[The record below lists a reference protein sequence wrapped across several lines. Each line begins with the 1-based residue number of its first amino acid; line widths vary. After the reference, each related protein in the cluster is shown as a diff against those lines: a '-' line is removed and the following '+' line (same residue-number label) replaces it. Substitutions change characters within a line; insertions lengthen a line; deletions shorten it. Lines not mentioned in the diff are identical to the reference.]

1 MGAVVYPNENVAR
14 FVDLNF
20 IPVQIP
26 FTNAKLME
34 KYVVKWTPTI
44 LVVDADGRE
53 HYRMVG
59 FATPEDFIAN
69 FMVGKGR
76 WYMGEEQWTEAEAM
90 FDEAI
95 SNYPESDAAAEAL
108 FFRGVS
114 QYKRTHDPK
123 FLRASYEE
131 LTAKFPRNM
140 WTKQADHYR
149 LIPA

>member
-1 MGAVVYPNENVAR
+1 MGAVTYPDEKVTR

-26 FTNAKLME
+26 TANAELME

-44 LVVDADGRE
+44 LVLDADGRE

-59 FATPEDFIAN
+59 FSTPEDFIAN

-76 WYMGEEQWTEAEAM
+76 WYLGSESFTEADGM
-90 FDEAI
+90 FAEVL

-108 FFRGVS
+108 FFQGVAR
-114 QYKRTHDPK
+114 YKHTHDPK
-123 FLRASYEE
+123 ALRASYDRLME
-131 LTAKFPRNM
+131 KYPKSM
-140 WTKQADHYR
+140 WAKQAAHYR